1 MQQRHVLVVDDDPLI
16 LEVLRTV
23 LDLEEFRVTTVEDGG
38 RALDILRGDPPDVA
52 VIDVMMPGIDGLE
65 VCRRI
70 KADPATAGLPVV
82 LLTARDRAEDRRA
95 GEEAGC
101 DAYLTKPFSPLYLID
116 VITEVRA
123 GPVPG
128 NGATPEAGSRGA
140 ASEAGSNDATS
151 EAGGPG

>member
-1 MQQRHVLVVDDDPLI
+1 MRERHVLVVDDDPLI

-23 LDLEEFRVTTVEDGG
+23 LDLEEFRVTTATDGEAG
-38 RALDILRGDPPDVA
+38 LRALAEDRPDV
-52 VIDVMMPGIDGLE
+52 VVCDVMMPGLDGLE

-70 KADPATAGLPVV
+70 KADPATADLPVV

-116 VITEVRA
+116 VISEVRTA
-123 GPVPG
+123 RPAPG
-128 NGATPEAGSRGA
+128 GATTDPAGRA
-140 ASEAGSNDATS
+140 
-151 EAGGPG
+151 